1 MRHVVIIGAGQA
13 GSALA
18 AKLRELGFDGRVTLI
33 GDEPHPPYQRPPL
46 SKAYLT
52 GKLAADRL
60 ALRGPS
66 FYAERGIELRLATTV
81 TRIVPAEK
89 RIELGAES
97 LAYDDL
103 VLATG
108 AAPIPLPEK
117 IGGALANIFTLR
129 TIRDVEAIT
138 PHTASGKRALIVG
151 GGYIGLE
158 VAAALN
164 QAGIDVTLV
173 ELQDRILGRVAAAE
187 TSAYFR
193 SLHAERGVSLLEGVG
208 LVSLE
213 GDDRV
218 RRARLSDGS
227 CIDVDFVIVGIGVR
241 PSVALAE
248 AAGLAVENGVCV
260 DAQGRTSETGIW
272 AAGDCA
278 SFLWDGRRLRIESV
292 PHAIDQAETVAA
304 NIFGANRD
312 YRPRPW
318 FWSDQFD
325 VKLQIAGLNSG
336 YDRIVERK
344 GAKPGSCSYWY
355 FAGEKLLAVDAI
367 NDARAYMTAK
377 KLIDAG
383 RSPSPLDVADGVFT

>member
-1 MRHVVIIGAGQA
+1 MRHVAIIGAGQA

-46 SKAYLT
+46 SKAYLL

-60 ALRGPS
+60 ALRGPT
-66 FYAERGIELRLATTV
+66 FYAERNIDLRLATKV

-103 VLATG
+103 MLATG
-108 AAPIPLPEK
+108 AAPIRLPAD

-129 TIRDVEAIT
+129 TIGDVEEIT
-138 PHTASGKRALIVG
+138 PHVASGKRALIIG

-173 ELQDRILGRVAAAE
+173 ELQDRVLGRVAAAE

-193 SLHAERGVSLLEGVG
+193 SLHADRGVRLLEGVG

-213 GDDRV
+213 GENRV
-218 RRARLSDGS
+218 RKARLSDGS
-227 CIDVDFVIVGIGVR
+227 CINIDFVIVGIGIR
-241 PSVALAE
+241 PSVALAD
-248 AAGLAVENGVCV
+248 AAGLALENGVCV
-260 DAQGRTSETGIW
+260 DPQGRTSADGIW
-272 AAGDCA
+272 
-278 SFLWDGRRLRIESV
+278 R
-292 PHAIDQAETVAA
+292 PAIA
-304 NIFGANRD
+304 
-312 YRPRPW
+312 P
-318 FWSDQFD
+318 
-325 VKLQIAGLNSG
+325 
-336 YDRIVERK
+336 
-344 GAKPGSCSYWY
+344 
-355 FAGEKLLAVDAI
+355 
-367 NDARAYMTAK
+367 
-377 KLIDAG
+377 
-383 RSPSPLDVADGVFT
+383 PS

>member
-89 RIELGAES
+89 RIELGSES

-108 AAPIPLPEK
+108 AAPIPLPAK

-129 TIRDVEAIT
+129 TIGNVEAIT
-138 PHTASGKRALIVG
+138 PHIGPGKRALIIG

-164 QAGIDVTLV
+164 QTSVDVTLV

-193 SLHAERGVSLLEGVG
+193 SLHVERGVRLVEGVG
-208 LVSLE
+208 LVSLDGE
-213 GDDRV
+213 DRV

>member
-1 MRHVVIIGAGQA
+1 MRHVAIIGAGQA

-18 AKLRELGFDGRVTLI
+18 AKLKELGFDGRVTLI

-46 SKAYLT
+46 SKAYLL

-66 FYAERGIELRLATTV
+66 FYAERGIDLRLATKV
-81 TRIVPAEK
+81 TRIIPAEK
-89 RIELGAES
+89 RIELGSES

-108 AAPIPLPEK
+108 AAPIRLPAD
-117 IGGALANIFTLR
+117 IGGALANIFALR
-129 TIRDVEAIT
+129 TIGDVEEIT
-138 PHTASGKRALIVG
+138 PHIAPGKRALIVG

-164 QAGIDVTLV
+164 QAGVDVTLV

-193 SLHAERGVSLLEGVG
+193 SLHADRGVRLVEGVG
-208 LVSLE
+208 LVTLE
-213 GDDRV
+213 GEDRV
-218 RRARLSDGS
+218 RRARLSEGS
-227 CIDVDFVIVGIGVR
+227 CVDVDLVIVGIGVR

-260 DAQGRTSETGIW
+260 DAQGRTSVAGIW

-292 PHAIDQAETVAA
+292 PHASDQAEAVAA
-304 NIFGANRD
+304 NILGAKRD
-312 YRPRPW
+312 YHPRPW

-325 VKLQIAGLNSG
+325 VKLQIAGLNAG

-367 NDARAYMTAK
+367 NDARAYMIAK
-377 KLIDAG
+377 RLIDTG
-383 RSPSPLDVADGVFT
+383 RSPSPLDVADGDLA

>member
-1 MRHVVIIGAGQA
+1 MRHVAIIGAGQA
-13 GSALA
+13 GSSLA
-18 AKLRELGFDGRVTLI
+18 AKLRELDFDGRVTLI

-66 FYAERGIELRLATTV
+66 FYAERGIDLRLATTV
-81 TRIVPAEK
+81 TRIVPAEN
-89 RIELGAES
+89 RIEFGSES

-108 AAPIPLPEK
+108 ATPISLPVEV
-117 IGGALANIFTLR
+117 GGALANIFTLR
-129 TIRDVEAIT
+129 TIGDVEEIA
-138 PHTASGKRALIVG
+138 PHVGPGKRALIVG

-164 QAGIDVTLV
+164 QTGVDVTLV
-173 ELQDRILGRVAAAE
+173 ELQERILGRVAAAE

-193 SLHAERGVSLLEGVG
+193 SLHAERGVRLLEGVG

-213 GDDRV
+213 GEDRV
-218 RRARLSDGS
+218 LRARLSDGS
-227 CIDVDFVIVGIGVR
+227 CVDVDFVIVGIGVR
-241 PSVALAE
+241 PSVTLAE
-248 AAGLAVENGVCV
+248 AAGLAVENGICV
-260 DAQGRTSETGIW
+260 DLQGRTSGTGIW

-278 SFLWDGRRLRIESV
+278 SLLWSGRRLRIESV

-304 NIFGANRD
+304 NILGANRD

-336 YDRIVERK
+336 YDRTVERR
-344 GAKPGSCSYWY
+344 APGR
-355 FAGEKLLAVDAI
+355 
-367 NDARAYMTAK
+367 ARAPIGTLPA
-377 KLIDAG
+377 
-383 RSPSPLDVADGVFT
+383 RNCSPSTRSTMRAPT

>member
-1 MRHVVIIGAGQA
+1 M
-13 GSALA
+13 S
-18 AKLRELGFDGRVTLI
+18 I
-33 GDEPHPPYQRPPL
+33 GDELHPPYQRPPL
-46 SKAYLT
+46 SKAYLL

-60 ALRGPS
+60 ALRGPT
-66 FYAERGIELRLATTV
+66 FYAERGIDLRLATKV

-89 RIELGAES
+89 RIELGPES

-108 AAPIPLPEK
+108 AAPIRLPAD
-117 IGGALANIFTLR
+117 IGGARANIFTLR
-129 TIRDVEAIT
+129 TIGDVEEIT
-138 PHTASGKRALIVG
+138 PHVASGKRALIIG

-158 VAAALN
+158 VAAALK
-164 QAGIDVTLV
+164 QAGVDVTLV
-173 ELQDRILGRVAAAE
+173 ELQDRILGRVAAPE

-193 SLHAERGVSLLEGVG
+193 SFHADRGVRLLEGIG

-213 GDDRV
+213 GENRV
-218 RRARLSDGS
+218 RKARLSDGS
-227 CIDVDFVIVGIGVR
+227 CINIDFVIVGIGIR
-241 PSVALAE
+241 PSVALAD
-248 AAGLAVENGVCV
+248 AAGLALENGVCV
-260 DAQGRTSETGIW
+260 DPQGRTSADGIW

-278 SFLWDGRRLRIESV
+278 SFLMDGRRLRIESV
-292 PHAIDQAETVAA
+292 PHAIDQAGAVAA
-304 NIFGANRD
+304 NILGANRD

-344 GAKPGSCSYWY
+344 GARPGSCSYWY

-367 NDARAYMTAK
+367 NDARAYMMAT

-383 RSPSPLDVADGVFT
+383 QSPSPFDVADGALA